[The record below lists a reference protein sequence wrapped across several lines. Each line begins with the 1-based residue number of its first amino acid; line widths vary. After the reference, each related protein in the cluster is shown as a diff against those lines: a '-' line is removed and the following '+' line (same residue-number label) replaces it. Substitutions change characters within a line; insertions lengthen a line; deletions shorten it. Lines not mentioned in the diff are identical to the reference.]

1 MQMFKKGVLAAGLA
15 MSMALPMAHAAD
27 YPKESVRLVVPYTPG
42 GGADTLGR
50 LVADQAQP
58 ALKGNIIVENRPGA
72 NTMVATNYVANAKN
86 DGYTLLYT
94 SSSFTINPHVYQTQY
109 DPEKDFEPVALLSE
123 IPLIMVTTPDSPI
136 QSVADLQRHAKANPG
151 KVSYSSYG
159 MGSAAHLAGALFE
172 SMAGVELLHVPYK
185 GSAPA
190 LNDLIGK
197 HVDVA
202 LVSLEPAREMIA
214 SGMVRP
220 LGIFNKD
227 RLRSMPDIPTVHET
241 IPGCVTVGW
250 NGVVAPKG
258 TDAATVKKLNESF
271 NHALAGERLT
281 AYFAAL
287 GLDPNPQGPE
297 ALAQMIKSDTD
308 RWSKL
313 VKETNL
319 KVE

>member
-1 MQMFKKGVLAAGLA
+1 MRRVKRGLSAACFA
-15 MSMALPMAHAAD
+15 MLFAAFGTQAAD
-27 YPKESVRLVVPYTPG
+27 YPTDSVRLAIPYTPG

-50 LVADQAQP
+50 LVADQAASKLGQT
-58 ALKGNIIVENRPGA
+58 IVVENRPGA
-72 NTMVATNYVANAKN
+72 NTMLATNYVANAKN

-94 SSSFTINPHVYQTQY
+94 SSSFTINPHVYKTQY
-109 DPEKDFEPVALLSE
+109 DPIADFEPVALLSE

-136 QSVADLQRHAKANPG
+136 QSVADLQKAAKEAPG
-151 KVSYSSYG
+151 KISYSSYG
-159 MGSAAHLAGALFE
+159 LGSAAHLAGALFE

-197 HVDVA
+197 HVDIAV
-202 LVSLEPAREMIA
+202 VSLEPARELIA
-214 SGMVRP
+214 SGKIRA

-227 RLRSMPDIPTVHET
+227 RLRSMPDIPTVNET

-250 NGVVAPKG
+250 NGIVAPRG
-258 TDAATVKKLNESF
+258 TAPEIIETLNDAF
-271 NHALAGERLT
+271 NHALLSERLGQ
-281 AYFAAL
+281 YFDGI
-287 GLDPNPQGPE
+287 GLDANPQSAQ
-297 ALAQMIKSDTD
+297 ALADMIVSDTD

-319 KVE
+319 KIE